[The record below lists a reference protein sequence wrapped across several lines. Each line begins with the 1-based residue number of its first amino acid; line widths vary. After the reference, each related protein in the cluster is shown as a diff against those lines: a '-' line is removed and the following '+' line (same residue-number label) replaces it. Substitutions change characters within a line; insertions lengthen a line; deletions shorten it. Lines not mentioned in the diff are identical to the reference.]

1 MSSPFNNQHSEILLS
16 ISECAKMFGLSEKT
30 IRRAIKQDEIH
41 FIVIKNRYRVMFK
54 DLLEWSKSR
63 PRLEHSRDKKGIGQ
77 YVASWQIPDHKNAK
91 EASNSILEKKQLT
104 IFPSHKEGQLPL

>member
-1 MSSPFNNQHSEILLS
+1 MSSLYNNQNSEILLS

-77 YVASWQIPDHKNAK
+77 YVASWQIPDHKNVKDSSSTSA
-91 EASNSILEKKQLT
+91 EKKQLT